1 MFTNVNSSLYDTYR
15 LSTVV
20 DIWCYRSQ
28 HQPEKI
34 AYIFLQDGET
44 ESGSITYQELDRQ
57 ARAIAVKLQ
66 SIGAAGERALLLYP
80 FVDTLEFIAAFF
92 GCLYAKVIAVTAYP
106 PRPGKPLSDLE
117 RTVVD
122 AQAILALTTTSFL
135 DKIEPWSVQY
145 QKLSGLRWLT
155 TDDIDRTLGNSWQ
168 KPLVT
173 SNSLAYLQYTS
184 GSTGTP
190 KGVRI
195 NHGNLMHNSALLNQC
210 FGNISHSIGLSWL
223 PAYHDMGL
231 VAGVILPAI
240 YAKNPTI
247 LMSPSAF
254 FKKPLCWLEAISR
267 YKVNISGAPN
277 FVYDLCVSKI
287 TPKQKENLDLST
299 WEIASIAAEPVRAE
313 TLESFTKTF
322 EICGFKKEAFY
333 PCYGMAEATLIISGG
348 LKTASPIIYQVDG
361 TALEQNQVVAASLN
375 QENTQTFV
383 GCGQTL
389 LDQKIIIVN
398 LETLTQC
405 PAEEVGEI
413 WVSGP
418 SIAQGYWNRPL
429 ETEQTFCAYLADT
442 GEGPFLRTGDLGFL
456 KDGELFVT
464 GRLNDVIII
473 LGRNHYPQIIEQIVE
488 QSHEALHPN
497 YGAAFGIEVDG
508 EERLVVVQEVK
519 SSYLQNL
526 ATLDINQVVEAIRK
540 ALAEELLEVYAV
552 VLLKTGS
559 IPKTSSGKVKRHACR
574 AKFLDGSL
582 NLVGEW
588 RDFHSKQSNVSEL
601 LEECAKPFTS

>member
-1 MFTNVNSSLYDTYR
+1 MFANVNDSLYNAYKS
-15 LSTVV
+15 STIV
-20 DIWCYRSQ
+20 DILCYRAQ
-28 HQPEKI
+28 HQPEKT
-34 AYIFLQDGET
+34 AYTFLQDGET
-44 ESGSITYQELDRQ
+44 ESGSLTYQELDRK

-80 FVDTLEFIAAFF
+80 FADTLEFIAAFF
-92 GCLYAKVIAVTAYP
+92 GCLYAEVIAVTAYP
-106 PRPGKPLSDLE
+106 PRPGKSLSDLE
-117 RTVVD
+117 RTVAD

-135 DKIEPWSVQY
+135 TKIESWSVQY
-145 QKLSGLRWLT
+145 QKLAALRWLS
-155 TDDIDRTLGNSWQ
+155 TDNIDITLANSWQ

-195 NHGNLMHNSALLNQC
+195 SHGNLMHNCALLNHC
-210 FGNISHSIGLSWL
+210 TGDTSHSPGLSWL

-231 VAGVILPAI
+231 VTGVVLQSI
-240 YAKNPTI
+240 YLGGLAI
-247 LMSPSAF
+247 LMSPIAF
-254 FKKPLCWLEAISR
+254 FQKPLCWLEAISR
-267 YKVNISGAPN
+267 YKVNVSGGPN
-277 FVYDLCVSKI
+277 FAYDLCVSRV

-299 WEIASIAAEPVRAE
+299 WEIAPTGAEPIRAE
-313 TLESFTKTF
+313 TLESFAKSF

-348 LKTASPIIYQVDG
+348 LKAASPIVYQVDG
-361 TALEQNQVVAASLN
+361 TALEQNQVVATTAN
-375 QENTQTFV
+375 QNNTRTFV
-383 GCGQTL
+383 GCGETL

-398 LETLTQC
+398 PETLIKC
-405 PAEEVGEI
+405 PVEEVGEI
-413 WVSGP
+413 WVSGS

-429 ETEQTFCAYLADT
+429 ETEKTFQAYLADT

-519 SSYLQNL
+519 RSYLLNPD
-526 ATLDINQVVEAIRK
+526 TLDIDRVVASIRE
-540 ALAEELLEVYAV
+540 ALAEQLVEVYAV
-552 VLLKTGS
+552 ALLKTGS

-588 RDFHSKQSNVSEL
+588 RHFQSKQSSVSQL
-601 LEECAKPFTS
+601 LEEYTE